1 MYVSSHFLEGEAFSS
16 RLASSLTCA
25 QQRVVI
31 VSAFLTESGTKWLR
45 RHIPAAVPCEIV
57 VRWLPQDLIC
67 GASDTESWRLA
78 RSYGWDFRAERKL
91 HAKVYLVD
99 SAVAFVGSANATGKG
114 LALDKASNIEIGV
127 EIAPSPTDVVVI
139 ESLVA
144 NAQQVSLELVQRI
157 DEAVERL
164 ALEAGPWEWSDW
176 PPEVWPQ
183 PDTRPVPTNLC
194 VSECLAT
201 DGSWL
206 ESGPVAW
213 TEHAISHDLSLLGL
227 PALQPRSL
235 GSWRGQLLA
244 AFQQTKEYGWL
255 TYVLQQEQR
264 RTASFGRL
272 TALLHDAL
280 VDDPR
285 PYRSSVKQLLG
296 NLLAWLSVLNDA
308 RIEVS
313 QPRHSTVV
321 SLRESPRAVP

>member
-31 VSAFLTESGTKWLR
+31 VSAFLTESGTHWLR
-45 RHIPAAVPCEIV
+45 RYIPAAVSCEIV

-78 RSYGWDFRAERKL
+78 RSYGWRFRAQRKL

-114 LALDKASNIEIGV
+114 LALDQAANIEIGV
-127 EIAPSPTDVVVI
+127 EVAATRSDVMTI

-144 NAQQVSLELVQRI
+144 SAETVSPELVDRI
-157 DEAVERL
+157 DQRVGQL
-164 ALEAGPWEWSDW
+164 ALDAGPCEWLDW

-183 PDTRPVPTNLC
+183 PDTLVVPVKLC

-206 ESGPVAW
+206 ESGEAVGL
-213 TEHAISHDLSLLGL
+213 ESAIAHDLSLLGI
-227 PALQPRSL
+227 PVSSFGGTQSKR
-235 GSWRGQLLA
+235 RTLLA
-244 AFQQTKEYGWL
+244 AFRRTKEYGWL
-255 TYVLQQEQR
+255 VQVLQQEPQSA
-264 RTASFGRL
+264 ASFGRL

-285 PYRSSVKQLLG
+285 PYRSSVKQLLS
-296 NLLAWLSVLNDA
+296 NLLAWIGSLQDPHIAVL
-308 RIEVS
+308 R
-313 QPRHSTVV
+313 PRHTTVV
-321 SLRESPRAVP
+321 TLSTDDA